1 MARGGVWFM
10 PVPRT
15 PVPFLRAVRPEK
27 FETHA
32 SAQRTMPQ
40 GASLIGQAWFFSRI
54 VTFRL
59 SEAVSVG
66 LLSATRATGARAP
79 AARKAMVSAKVAS
92 GRDMFEASGVVFV
105 TASAIVEIKLTEA
118 DVTEAE
124 RRVHPPFIS
133 RDRFFT
139 LFGGRSGRA
148 CCKGSA
154 PPSERRGRQ
163 YPVAA

>member
-1 MARGGVWFM
+1 M

-15 PVPFLRAVRPEK
+15 PVPFLRTVGPEK
-27 FETHA
+27 FKTHA

-59 SEAVSVG
+59 SEAVRVV

-79 AARKAMVSAKVAS
+79 AARKAVVSANVAS

-105 TASAIVEIKLTEA
+105 TASAIVEME
-118 DVTEAE
+118 VNG
-124 RRVHPPFIS
+124 
-133 RDRFFT
+133 
-139 LFGGRSGRA
+139 GGRN
-148 CCKGSA
+148 
-154 PPSERRGRQ
+154 
-163 YPVAA
+163 

>member
-1 MARGGVWFM
+1 M

-15 PVPFLRAVRPEK
+15 PVPFLRTVGPEK
-27 FETHA
+27 FKTHA

-59 SEAVSVG
+59 SEAASVG
-66 LLSATRATGARAP
+66 LLSATGARAP

-105 TASAIVEIKLTEA
+105 TASAIVEME
-118 DVTEAE
+118 VNG
-124 RRVHPPFIS
+124 
-133 RDRFFT
+133 
-139 LFGGRSGRA
+139 GGRN
-148 CCKGSA
+148 
-154 PPSERRGRQ
+154 
-163 YPVAA
+163 